1 MGVGLTLCD
10 SDRWMEYVSS
20 VGHWTVGGRD
30 VHHLRSLIGTSGFLA
45 IAGKSL
51 LRKLFTIFCFYLWN
65 YHLFGNKKCS
75 P

>member
-10 SDRWMEYVSS
+10 SNRWMEYVSS
-20 VGHWTVGGRD
+20 VGHWNVAESD
-30 VHHLRSLIGTSGFLA
+30 VHHFHLLIGTSGFLA
-45 IAGKSL
+45 INGKSL
-51 LRKLFTIFCFYLWN
+51 LRTLLTILCFSLWN